1 MLQRQRSIVGTSSNN
16 NITYLQVSVDIIYYY
31 VFQAHV
37 HIENFLKKRHGKL
50 MREFYDE
57 EDLLGDVSEPL
68 FLGLH
73 FTIALKY
80 LVSMKTHVLKRFT
93 K

>member
-1 MLQRQRSIVGTSSNN
+1 
-16 NITYLQVSVDIIYYY
+16 
-31 VFQAHV
+31 
-37 HIENFLKKRHGKL
+37 

-68 FLGLH
+68 FLGMH
-73 FTIALKY
+73 FIITLKY
-80 LVSMKTHVLKRFT
+80 LVSMKSQVLNEFT